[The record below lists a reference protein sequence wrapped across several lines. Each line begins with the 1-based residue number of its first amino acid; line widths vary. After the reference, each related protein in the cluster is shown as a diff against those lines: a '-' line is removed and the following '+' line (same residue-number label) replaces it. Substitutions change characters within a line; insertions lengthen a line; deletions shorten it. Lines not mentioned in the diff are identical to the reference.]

1 MSTVDTEM
9 KVGSKAV
16 VMGCA
21 CVIFS
26 SLTPDEIKRFK
37 TFHPEALKMKDED
50 DGSMVFS
57 IDIENGAGSLLP
69 EAATFSNVTSAD
81 GKATITVLLDPDIE
95 DPMGA
100 VKDRLGKPLMNLIE
114 MEEQLMKMLP
124 NLKEEEEKIDA
135 QITRL

>member
-9 KVGSKAV
+9 KNGSKAV

-37 TFHPEALKMKDED
+37 AFHPEALQMKDED
-50 DGSMVFS
+50 DGTVFS

-69 EAATFSNVTSAD
+69 EGATFSNVTSAD

-95 DPMGA
+95 DPMDA

-114 MEEQLMKMLP
+114 MEEHLLKMLP
-124 NLKEEEEKIDA
+124 DLKEEEQKIEA
-135 QITRL
+135 QFMRL

>member
-1 MSTVDTEM
+1 MSTVDNEM
-9 KVGSKAV
+9 TNGSKAV

-37 TFHPEALKMKDED
+37 AFHPEALKMKSQD
-50 DGSMVFS
+50 DGMVVFS
-57 IDIENGAGSLLP
+57 IDIKNGAGSLLP
-69 EAATFSNVTSAD
+69 EAATFSNVTSSD
-81 GKATITVLLDPDIE
+81 GKATITILLDPDIE
-95 DPMGA
+95 DPMDA

-124 NLKEEEEKIDA
+124 NLKEEEQKIDA